1 MSTLILTKTEIEA
14 ILQPAALL
22 KNLRTAFAAY
32 SGSSASRSVRLPL
45 PLPSPPSPTGA
56 SAMIIAPGWLPDIP
70 AYTVKVHAKFPGL
83 SPAIQGVVILHD
95 LQTGAPLAILE
106 SSYLTALRT
115 ALTGALGADLL
126 AAPAAEHV
134 AIIGAGQQGRSQLEA
149 LRLVRPV
156 RSVKVFDVSAKAA
169 QNFLD
174 APCCE
179 GLDVAVANSPVEAI
193 EGAQIAVTATW
204 STAPFLHAPD
214 VHPGLH
220 ITTLGPDQPGKVELS
235 ADLLEA
241 ALVVVDDRRLAVEMG
256 AVAGAGLD
264 GKIIHA
270 ELGEIIAG
278 TRPGRRSAQDVTI
291 FGSVGLAFQDLVA
304 AWTVYNLVP
313 ETGLGRSVDLTS

>member
-1 MSTLILTKTEIEA
+1 MTTLILNKSEIEA
-14 ILQPAALL
+14 VLQPAALL
-22 KNLRTAFAAY
+22 TNLRSAFAAY
-32 SGSSASRSVRLPL
+32 SGGAAVRSVRLPL
-45 PLPSPPSPTGA
+45 PLPTPPSPAGA

-83 SPAIQGVVILHD
+83 SPAIQGVIVLHD
-95 LQTGAPLAILE
+95 IKTGAPLAILE
-106 SSYLTALRT
+106 STYLTALRT
-115 ALTGALGADLL
+115 ALAGALGADLL
-126 AAPAAEHV
+126 AVPGAAHV

-169 QNFLD
+169 QDFLD
-174 APCCE
+174 APCCD
-179 GLDVAVANSPVEAI
+179 GLDAVVANSPVEAI

-204 STAPFLHAPD
+204 STEPLLHARD
-214 VHPGLH
+214 IHPGLH

-264 GKIIHA
+264 ENVIDA

-278 TRPGRRSAQDVTI
+278 TRPGRRSAEDVTI

-304 AWTVYNLVP
+304 SWTAYRLAL
-313 ETGLGRSVDLTS
+313 EAGLGRSFDLTS